1 MNDESAVFFGGR
13 DWESVAEDLSR
24 IPAEDR
30 PNFVFSLFMITL
42 ADQCIFTHNQDAYA
56 AWGSQTKYPK
66 FGWSGFGPHHQN
78 PLKVLW
84 APERERL
91 VDSDRVMELMPTF
104 VEFFL
109 TEVRGYFS
117 KHLVTVD
124 PDIFFQ
130 AIKGDDAFS
139 FEQGRI
145 VQSFKE
151 EFTRLTT
158 RG

>member
-1 MNDESAVFFGGR
+1 
-13 DWESVAEDLSR
+13 
-24 IPAEDR
+24 
-30 PNFVFSLFMITL
+30 
-42 ADQCIFTHNQDAYA
+42 
-56 AWGSQTKYPK
+56 
-66 FGWSGFGPHHQN
+66 
-78 PLKVLW
+78 VLW